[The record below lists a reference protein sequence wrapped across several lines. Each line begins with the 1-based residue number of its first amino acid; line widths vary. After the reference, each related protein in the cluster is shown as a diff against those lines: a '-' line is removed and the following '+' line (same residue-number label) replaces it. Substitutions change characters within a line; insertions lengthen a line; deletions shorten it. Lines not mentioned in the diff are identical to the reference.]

1 MRLLLLLVL
10 LALALV
16 AQAPAWLLA
25 SPLRNASSGIVEL
38 RRPSGTVWNGAAD
51 LALVTALPATATATA
66 TREAGG
72 GRLTWSVRRIDPST
86 PSLTVDLNQVPANPK
101 PLTIVASGGERFDI
115 SGTFRMPLQALG
127 LVPMLAGWS
136 ATGDAIADTARLQ
149 WSSRINPGNDGRN
162 GLVTLRWSGARLVPP
177 DLPEGLALGDATG
190 NVTVSAGATTM
201 DMRST
206 SGDVDLVL
214 DAASRTRTIAIALQP
229 RPSATPAQ
237 LAWLQTHTM
246 SRTPSGGFRID
257 AGWP

>member
-1 MRLLLLLVL
+1 MRVLLLLVL
-10 LALALV
+10 LAVALV

-25 SPLRNASSGIVEL
+25 GPLRTASSGIVEL

-51 LALVTALPATATATA
+51 VALVAALPATATAT
-66 TREAGG
+66 REASA
-72 GRLTWSVRRIDPST
+72 GRMTWSVRRIDPST
-86 PSLTVDLNQVPANPK
+86 PSATIDLYQVPANPK

-136 ATGDAIADTARLQ
+136 ATGDAIADTARVQ
-149 WSSRINPGNDGRN
+149 WSSRINPGHDGRN

-206 SGDVDLVL
+206 GGDVDLIL

-229 RPSATPAQ
+229 RPAATPAQ